1 MSKPSFFIMGII
13 TAPIADTSATG
24 EPDTPPNS
32 VQATTFDMPSP
43 PRMCPTRFLASCT
56 ILSATPPCSISS
68 PLKTKNGMARKEKMF
83 IPDIICWK
91 MTATG
96 RPS

>member
-1 MSKPSFFIMGII
+1 M
-13 TAPIADTSATG
+13 AETSATG
-24 EPDTPPNS
+24 EPAMPPNS
-32 VQATTFDMPSP
+32 VQATTLDMPSP
-43 PRMCPTRFLASCT
+43 PRTWPTALRAAAT
-56 ILSATPPCSISS
+56 ILSAMPPCSISS
-68 PLKTKNGMARKEKMF
+68 PLKMKNGIARNEKTF